1 MSRIGK
7 MPVTIPAGVTVTIT
21 GADLAVKGPKGS
33 LGLSLMD
40 GITARQQENEL
51 IIERGSEDRTTR
63 ANHGLMRSLSHNMV
77 VGVTQGFQKALLVQG
92 IGYRADVKGK
102 MLVLNLG
109 YSHQIEYPIPDDIKI
124 SVDRDNKITITGI
137 DKARVG
143 QVAAN
148 IRDFRKPDRYKG
160 KGVRYEG
167 EHVSLKAGKSA

>member
-7 MPVTIPAGVTVTIT
+7 KPIAIPAGVTVTVS
-21 GADLAVKGPKGS
+21 GSQVDVKGPKGS
-33 LGLSLMD
+33 LSLALID
-40 GITARQQENEL
+40 GITAAVE
-51 IIERGSEDRTTR
+51 EDNLVFSRADESRPSR
-63 ANHGLMRSLSHNMV
+63 ANHGLMRSLANNMV
-77 VGVTQGFQKALLVQG
+77 VGVTSGFSRRLEVRG

-102 MLVLNLG
+102 KLVMNLG
-109 YSHQIEYPIPDDIKI
+109 YSHLIEFEIPSDVAIE
-124 SVDRDNKITITGI
+124 VDKNNTITVSGI

-148 IRDFRKPDRYKG
+148 IRGFRPPDRYKG